1 MKEFLDVFLDISSDA
16 VLVLLAEA
24 IIEPK
29 ILTFSIFSFIRTLEE
44 EKRIPCGKNHHNKK
58 AENRIKTGIKPIRF
72 TSIQK
77 RKKLRYTYSLLK
89 PYISRT

>member
-29 ILTFSIFSFIRTLEE
+29 ILTFSIFSFIRIQEE
-44 EKRIPCGKNHHNKK
+44 EKRIPCGKNHHTK
-58 AENRIKTGIKPIRF
+58 RLQIK
-72 TSIQK
+72 
-77 RKKLRYTYSLLK
+77 LK
-89 PYISRT
+89 QE